1 MPKAYKILLITH
13 FLITVGYA
21 SSAML
26 LASSPPKLTL
36 VLKSDVKEVAE
47 LLSSNTS
54 YTDYSH
60 TSYKIIQLTRKINTT
75 LVRNGADLLVH
86 FTAPNN
92 QVIVQVS
99 DIQGTLINTTS
110 HINMEAGFYEI
121 PVLPSDNESSLYF
134 VSLIV
139 NQQAYSFQVSFRP

>member
-1 MPKAYKILLITH
+1 MT
-13 FLITVGYA
+13 
-21 SSAML
+21 L

-36 VLKSDVKEVAE
+36 VLKSDVKEATSS
-47 LLSSNTS
+47 LSSNAS
-54 YTDYSH
+54 FADYSH
-60 TSYKIIQLTRKINTT
+60 TSYKIIRSTRKINTT

-86 FTAPNN
+86 FTDPNN
-92 QVIVQVS
+92 QVVVQVS
-99 DIQGTLINTTS
+99 DVQGTLINTTS